1 MDAAANRI
9 RELRSEGV
17 EKDVQHLQQLH
28 RHILGVIEH
37 HQISVH
43 HRPIQNALLEVASR
57 VDAAH
62 QRPVVRLSRHVE
74 KVVVLVVDAS
84 QHLVHQRRFPTALGT
99 VQDRRSSETDVLEK
113 LALLLRAASQASDLR
128 QRLVLPHDLQQVA
141 IQRETRAVLEE
152 QQHVAHP
159 VVLEHVVSVLLDQL
173 SHCLLFR
180 RAHLHSLRLHRVR
193 HVSPVLL
200 ADEHL
205 EETVSESGREGEQSL
220 FRSGGNH
227 AERRVHDVVGF
238 FTILVEAHDVA
249 SSVRGTQLENR
260 VQTLDHVG
268 LHCFHGLEHAGA
280 SGLDGDK

>member
-9 RELRSEGV
+9 RELRGEGV

-28 RHILGVIEH
+28 RHALGVIEH

-62 QRPVVRLSRHVE
+62 QRPVVRFSRHVE
-74 KVVVLVVDAS
+74 NVVVLVVDAS
-84 QHLVHQRRFPTALGT
+84 QHLVHQRRFSTALGT

-159 VVLEHVVSVLLDQL
+159 VVLEHAVSVLLDQL
-173 SHCLLFR
+173 SHRLFFR
-180 RAHLHSLRLHRVR
+180 RAHLLHRLCLHRVR

-238 FTILVEAHDVA
+238 FTVLVEAHDVA
-249 SSVRGTQLENR
+249 SPV
-260 VQTLDHVG
+260 
-268 LHCFHGLEHAGA
+268 
-280 SGLDGDK
+280 